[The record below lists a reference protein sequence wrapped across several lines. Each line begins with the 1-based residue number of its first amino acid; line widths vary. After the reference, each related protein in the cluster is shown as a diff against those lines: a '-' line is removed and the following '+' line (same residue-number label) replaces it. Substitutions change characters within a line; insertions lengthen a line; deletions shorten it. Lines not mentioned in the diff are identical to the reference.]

1 MILTRFGDG
10 RSEVLASGNLGQTVL
25 SIPQIGWLKPLGEP
39 GNFQLGLLF
48 ATDGTPNIE
57 NFTVNAPGLEIAGQV
72 DFEGQ
77 AWTAEIAKFKVDK
90 TDLRGSLIRRPDG
103 GYLARIDGGS
113 LDLEPI
119 LFGTGEEARE
129 AEASFDSATPSVV
142 IDAKFNSRSNGLRE
156 SVRPDRSTG
165 AECRQRYRFFGVL
178 CQTAGRQASS
188 RELYI

>member
-1 MILTRFGDG
+1 MSGDIETNVILHTVWRWSQRGVGFWD
-10 RSEVLASGNLGQTVL
+10 LGQTVL

-39 GNFQLGLLF
+39 GKFQLGLLF

-77 AWTAEIAKFKVDK
+77 AWTAEFAKFKVDK
-90 TDLRGSLIRRPDG
+90 TDLRGSLIRRRDG
-103 GYLARIDGGS
+103 GYLARVDGGS

-129 AEASFDSATPSVV
+129 AEANFDSATPSVV
-142 IDAKFNSRSNGLRE
+142 IDAKFNSVRTGSE
-156 SVRPDRSTG
+156 SVRPHRSTG
-165 AECRQRYRFFGVL
+165 AECRQ
-178 CQTAGRQASS
+178 
-188 RELYI
+188 